1 MKVDAPPYS
10 PPVEKPWIRRKKISR
25 AGAQRPIEAWDG
37 MTPMA
42 KVPTAIMIMVR
53 ARTFLR
59 PIRSPMGPKNIP
71 PSGRTR
77 KATAK
82 VANEESSWVV
92 LFPDGKKTC
101 PRVTAR

>member
-10 PPVEKPWIRRKKISR
+10 PPVEKPCTRRKKISR
-25 AGAQRPIEAWDG
+25 AGAQRPMASWEG

-42 KVPTAIMIMVR
+42 KVPTAIRIMVS

-59 PIRSPMGPKNIP
+59 PILSPIGPKTMP
-71 PSGRTR
+71 PRGRTR

-82 VANEESSWVV
+82 VANEERSWVV
-92 LFPDGKKTC
+92 SFPDGKKTW